1 MEAAKIQQTDNG
13 VQGIYEELVELYGPM
28 MELGDL
34 ALVLRRNRN
43 SIRSAVS
50 KAEREEGASS
60 DWAIKLAKCKTRVGK
75 KIMFRTRVVADLL
88 ETGGF

>member
-1 MEAAKIQQTDNG
+1 MEAARIQVDKNE
-13 VQGIYEELVELYGPM
+13 VQDIYHELVELYGPM

-34 ALVLRRNRN
+34 AVVLRRNRN
-43 SIRSAVS
+43 SIRNAVS
-50 KAEREEGASS
+50 KAERSVGNPS
-60 DWAIKLAKCKTRVGK
+60 DWAVRLSCCKTRIGK

>member
-1 MEAAKIQQTDNG
+1 MEAAKIQQTDSG
-13 VQGIYEELVELYGPM
+13 IQGIYEELVELYGPM

-50 KAEREEGASS
+50 KAEREEGSS
-60 DWAIKLAKCKTRVGK
+60 EWAVRLAKCKTRVGK